1 MCGIWLCIDG
11 AGGSP
16 TANARRGPD
25 HTTVYNHPEFKMV
38 FDRLAIH
45 DLTQDGNQPFTEH
58 LTHEEEFVYMCNG
71 EIYNYREIVERHG
84 FVMTTGSDCEVIG
97 KLFALYRD
105 IRAVVAELDGEY
117 AIAGI
122 VLKRKKLDTIII
134 ARDPFGVRPLY
145 WATSG
150 HGFVFSSLLAGIEGI
165 SGAEHVPPGD
175 TWMIRKHDTQFNSY
189 FSRDWIPK
197 TMTDIDQLFAR
208 TTSAL
213 ISAVH
218 KRLSSERSI
227 GFLLS
232 GGLDSSL
239 VVAIAVQMIGKENV
253 RTFSIGMP
261 GGTDLEYA
269 RRAAVYL
276 GTQHTEV
283 LFTAEEGIAAIP
295 EVVRAC
301 ETYDITTIRASVG
314 QYLLAN
320 YIAKNTDI
328 KVVLNGDGADEA
340 EMGYLYFYNAPNE
353 EEAHYES
360 INLLRNIHQFDGLR
374 VDRCLAAHGLE
385 ARVPFLDPEFVQA
398 MLSVPASLR
407 IPTKKRM
414 EKQFLR
420 DAFFRLMP
428 DLLPLDILYRKKEAF
443 SDGVSKTTDS
453 WFKILQRSIQ
463 CEVPV
468 DTRYSHIQPMTAEA
482 AYYRK
487 LFDQMFPGQHEVVP
501 HYWMPNWSKTTDPS
515 ARTL

>member
-1 MCGIWLCIDG
+1 MSIDG
-11 AGGSP
+11 AAGDPS
-16 TANARRGPD
+16 ASARRGPD
-25 HTTVYNHPEFKMV
+25 HTIVYSHSEFKMA
-38 FDRLAIH
+38 FHRLAIH
-45 DLTQDGNQPFTEH
+45 DLSQEGNQPFVEH
-58 LTHEEEFVYMCNG
+58 LTSEEEFVYMCNG
-71 EIYNYREIVERHG
+71 EIYNYREIVKRHG
-84 FVMTTGSDCEVIG
+84 FSMTTGSDCEVIG

-117 AIAGI
+117 AIAGV
-122 VLKRKKLDTIII
+122 VLKQKKLDTIVV

-150 HGFVFSSLLAGIEGI
+150 HGFVFSSLLAGIEVP
-165 SGAEHVPPGD
+165 GAEHVPPGD
-175 TWMIRKHDTQFNSY
+175 TWMVQKNDTQFNSY
-189 FSRDWIPK
+189 FSREWIPP
-197 TMTDIDQLFAR
+197 TIADTDKLYAQ

-269 RRAAVYL
+269 RKAAAYL

-295 EVVRAC
+295 DVVRAC

-314 QYLLAN
+314 QYLLAK
-320 YIAKNTDI
+320 YIAEHTDI
-328 KVVLNGDGADEA
+328 KVILNGDGADEA

-353 EEAHYES
+353 EEAHQES

-374 VDRCLAAHGLE
+374 VDRCLGAHGLE
-385 ARVPFLDPEFVQA
+385 ARVPFLDPEFVNA

-407 IPTKKRM
+407 IPTKERM

-428 DLLPLDILYRKKEAF
+428 DLLPKEIMYRKKEAF
-443 SDGVSKTTDS
+443 SDGVSKTTES
-453 WFKILQRSIQ
+453 WFQILQRSIQ
-463 CEVPV
+463 CDLVN
-468 DTRYSHIQPMTAEA
+468 YLHIQPLTAEA
-482 AYYRK
+482 GYYRK

-501 HYWMPNWSKTTDPS
+501 YYWMPNWSKTTDPS

>member
-1 MCGIWLCIDG
+1 MSIDG
-11 AGGSP
+11 AAGTP
-16 TANARRGPD
+16 KQNVRRGPD

-38 FDRLAIH
+38 FHRLAIH
-45 DLTQDGNQPFTEH
+45 DLTSTGNQPFTEH
-58 LTHEEEFVYMCNG
+58 ITPEEEFVYMCNG
-71 EIYNYREIVERHG
+71 EIYNYREIVKRHG
-84 FVMTTGSDCEVIG
+84 FTMTTGSDCEVVG

-122 VLKRKKLDTIII
+122 VLNRKKLDTIVI

-150 HGFVFSSLLAGIEGI
+150 SGFVFSSLIAGIGVP
-165 SGAEHVPPGD
+165 GAEHVPPGD
-175 TWMIRKHDTQFNSY
+175 TWMVRKNDIQFSSY

-197 TMTDIDQLFAR
+197 PVADTAQLRAH

-261 GGTDLEYA
+261 GGTDLAYA
-269 RRAAVYL
+269 RKAATYL

-295 EVVRAC
+295 DVVRAC

-314 QYLLAN
+314 QYLLAK
-320 YIAKNTDI
+320 YISENTDI
-328 KVVLNGDGADEA
+328 KVILNGDGADEA

-353 EEAHYES
+353 EEAHLES

-385 ARVPFLDPEFVQA
+385 ARVPFLDPAFVNA
-398 MLSVPASLR
+398 MLSVPAYLR
-407 IPTKKRM
+407 IPTKERM

-420 DAFFRLMP
+420 DAFFELMP
-428 DLLPLDILYRKKEAF
+428 DILPTDILYRKKEEF
-443 SDGVSKTTDS
+443 SDGVSKTADS
-453 WFKILQRSIQ
+453 WFQILQRSIR
-463 CEVPV
+463 CDLTGYP
-468 DTRYSHIQPMTAEA
+468 HIQPLTSEA

-487 LFDQMFPGQHEVVP
+487 LFDEMFPGQHEVVP
-501 HYWMPNWSKTTDPS
+501 YYWMPSWSSSSDPS

>member
-1 MCGIWLCIDG
+1 MCGIWLSIDG
-11 AGGSP
+11 AAGTP
-16 TANARRGPD
+16 TANSRRGPD
-25 HTTVYNHPEFKMV
+25 HTTLYNHPEFKMV

-45 DLTQDGNQPFTEH
+45 DLTQVGNQPFTEH
-58 LTHEEEFVYMCNG
+58 LTSEEEFMYMCNG
-71 EIYNYREIVERHG
+71 EIYNYREIVKRHG

-105 IRAVVAELDGEY
+105 IRKVVDELDGEY
-117 AIAGI
+117 AIAGV
-122 VLKRKKLDTIII
+122 VLNRKKLATVVI

-145 WATSG
+145 WASNG
-150 HGFVFSSLLAGIEGI
+150 HSLIFSSLLAGIGLPH
-165 SGAEHVPPGD
+165 ADHVPPGD
-175 TWMIRKHDTQFNSY
+175 TWMVGKNDTQFSSY
-189 FSRDWIPK
+189 FSRDWIPP
-197 TMTDIDQLFAR
+197 TIADIDQLYASA
-208 TTSAL
+208 TSAL

-239 VVAIAVQMIGKENV
+239 VVAIAAQMIGKENV
-253 RTFSIGMP
+253 RTFSIGMA

-269 RRAAVYL
+269 RKAAAHI

-314 QYLLAN
+314 QYLLAK
-320 YIAKNTDI
+320 YIAENTDI

-353 EEAHYES
+353 EEAHMES
-360 INLLRNIHQFDGLR
+360 IHLLRNIHQFDGLR

-385 ARVPFLDPEFVQA
+385 ARVPFLDPDFVKT
-398 MLSVPASLR
+398 MLSVPASVR

-420 DAFFRLMP
+420 DAFFRLVP
-428 DLLPLDILYRKKEAF
+428 DLLPFDILYRKKEAF

-453 WFKILQRSIQ
+453 WFQILQRTIQ
-463 CEVPV
+463 CDFRAYP
-468 DTRYSHIQPMTAEA
+468 HIQPLTAEA
-482 AYYRK
+482 GYYRK
-487 LFDQMFPGQHEVVP
+487 LFDDMFPEQYEIIP
-501 HYWMPNWSKTTDPS
+501 HYWMPNWSTTSDPS

>member
-1 MCGIWLCIDG
+1 MCGIWLSIDG
-11 AGGSP
+11 VAGNPS
-16 TANARRGPD
+16 TNTRRGPD
-25 HTTVYNHPEFKMV
+25 HTSVYTHSEFKMV

-45 DLTQDGNQPFTEH
+45 DLSHVGNQPFTEY
-58 LTHEEEFVYMCNG
+58 LTPEEEFVYMCNG
-71 EIYNYREIVERHG
+71 EIYNYHEIVKRHG
-84 FVMTTGSDCEVIG
+84 FTMATQSDCEVIG

-122 VLKRKKLDTIII
+122 VLRRKKLDTIVV

-150 HGFVFSSLLAGIEGI
+150 HGFIFSSLLAGIGVP
-165 SGAEHVPPGD
+165 GAEHVAPGD
-175 TWMIRKHDTQFNSY
+175 TWMVRKYDTQFNSY
-189 FSRDWIPK
+189 FSRDWIPQ
-197 TMTDIDQLFAR
+197 TITDNDQLFAR

-239 VVAIAVQMIGKENV
+239 VVAIAAQIIGKENV
-253 RTFSIGMP
+253 RTFSIGMA
-261 GGTDLEYA
+261 GGTDLVYA
-269 RRAAVYL
+269 RKAAEYL

-295 EVVRAC
+295 DVVRAC

-314 QYLLAN
+314 QYLLAK
-320 YIAKNTDI
+320 YISEKTDI
-328 KVVLNGDGADEA
+328 KVILNGDGADEA

-353 EEAHYES
+353 EEAHEES
-360 INLLRNIHQFDGLR
+360 IRLLRNIHQFDGLR
-374 VDRCLAAHGLE
+374 VDRCLGAHGLE
-385 ARVPFLDPEFVQA
+385 ARVPFLDPVFVNA

-407 IPTKKRM
+407 IPTKTRM

-420 DAFFRLMP
+420 DAFFRLVP
-428 DLLPLDILYRKKEAF
+428 DILPSDILYRKKEAF

-453 WFKILQRSIQ
+453 WFQILQRSIQ
-463 CEVPV
+463 CDSAV
-468 DTRYSHIQPMTAEA
+468 YSHIQPLTAEA

-487 LFDQMFPGQHEVVP
+487 LFDQMFPGHHEVVP
-501 HYWMPNWSKTTDPS
+501 YYWMPSWSTTSDPS